1 MRLNMRL
8 IWVLCRRDLL
18 AYFSNPTGYVFIT
31 LFIFLSAAAAFWQER
46 FFLNNLANLDQL
58 NAFFPILLMF
68 FVPALT
74 MGAWADERKA
84 GTDELLL
91 TLPATDVEVVMGKY
105 LAVLGIYTISLV
117 LSLSHVIVLFW
128 LGSPDIGLLFSN
140 YVGYWLLGAALLA
153 VGLLASLMT
162 TNATVAFILAAVFC
176 AFFVFVS
183 SAQWNVS
190 DWLRNTVGGLGV
202 WYYFDDFARGVISF
216 KGIVYFV
223 SLAGVMLYLNIML
236 LGRRHWPQ
244 QAGGYKFWVHN
255 LVRAAAVVVAV
266 ISLNVLLGRPSLR
279 LDATAEGLHSLSEES
294 EELIDNLPEDRPVLV
309 QAFISPEVP
318 REYVQTRANLISK
331 LREIAAVG
339 GDKVQVTIYDTE
351 PFSDEARDGR
361 EKFGIVPRTVTQT
374 ATAGTGPEQ
383 VFLGVAF
390 TSGVNEEIIP
400 FFDRGLPVEYELLR
414 SLRVA
419 ARSERR
425 KVGVL
430 QTPAK
435 VFGGFDFQ
443 TMSTDPSWSIVR
455 ELQKQYEVVRVNPAE
470 PITEKIDGLLAVL
483 PSGLTQAELDN
494 LADYVLDGNPTLLLV
509 DPLPIVDVA
518 LSPVIPRDA
527 QRNPFQQNQPEQE
540 PKGDINAF
548 MTALG
553 VNWNPSQIVWDTYN
567 PHPALQHLQPE
578 IVFIGEG
585 NRTADAFNSMN
596 MTTSGLQE
604 LVMLYPGT
612 LSKMYEGKYE
622 FQPLLRTGRI
632 SGLSPFQQVVRP
644 GFMGMGFQLN
654 TNIRRVPSGEIYTP
668 AARIFGHAEPEEEDG
683 EPTDVNAIIVADID
697 FVSEQ
702 FFLIRQQGIQNL
714 RLDNVT
720 FFLNCMDYLIGDRA
734 FVKLR
739 KKRVAHRTLTAVEEE
754 TREFIEQRM
763 KEERQAEE
771 KASKALA
778 EAQARLDERVQAV
791 RERDDL
797 DERTKAI
804 MAQNL
809 QEAENRRLEALRSN
823 IEASKEATV
832 LASKERMERAIR
844 GIQSRI
850 KTAAV
855 MLPPIPV
862 LVVGIVIFVRRRRRE
877 REGAAAARR
886 LRS

>member
-1 MRLNMRL
+1 MNLNMRL
-8 IWVLCRRDLL
+8 IWVLGRRDLL
-18 AYFSNPTGYVFIT
+18 AYFASPSGYVFIT

-91 TLPATDVEVVMGKY
+91 TLPATDIEVALGKY

-153 VGLLASLMT
+153 VGMLASLLT
-162 TNATVAFILAAVFC
+162 ANATVAFILAAVFC
-176 AFFVFVS
+176 AFFVFVN

-202 WYYFDDFARGVISF
+202 WDYFNGFARGVISF
-216 KGIVYFV
+216 KGFLYFI

-244 QAGGYKFWVHN
+244 EAGGYKFWVHN
-255 LVRAAAVVVAV
+255 LVRALAVVVAV
-266 ISLNVLLGRPSLR
+266 VSLNIILGRPSLR

-294 EELIDNLPEDRPVLV
+294 EKLITDLPDDRPVLV

-318 REYVQTRANLISK
+318 REYVQTRANLVSK
-331 LREIAAVG
+331 LREIAATG
-339 GDKVQVTIYDTE
+339 GDRVQVTIHDTE
-351 PFSDEARDGR
+351 PFSDEARDAR
-361 EKFGIVPRTVTQT
+361 EKFGIVPRTVTRT
-374 ATAGTGPEQ
+374 ATAGAGPEQ
-383 VFLGVAF
+383 VFLGVAM
-390 TSGVNEEIIP
+390 TSGVSEEVIP

-430 QTPAK
+430 ETPAK

-443 TMSTDPSWSIVR
+443 TMGTNPSWSIIR

-470 PITEKIDGLLAVL
+470 PITDNIDGLLVVL
-483 PSGLTQAELDN
+483 PSGLTQAEMDN
-494 LADYVLDGNPTLLLV
+494 LADYVLSGRPTLLLI

-540 PKGDINAF
+540 PKGNINAF
-548 MTALG
+548 MTKLG

-578 IVFIGEG
+578 IIFIGEG
-585 NRTADAFNSMN
+585 NKTADAFNSMN
-596 MTTSGLQE
+596 LISSGLQE

-612 LSKMYEGKYE
+612 LNKMYEGRFE
-622 FQPLLRTGRI
+622 FQPLMRTGRI
-632 SGLSPFQQVVRP
+632 SGISPFQQVVRP

-654 TNIRRVPSGEIYTP
+654 TNVRRVPSGDIYTT
-668 AARIFGHAEPEEEDG
+668 AARIFGHAEPEDEGG
-683 EPTDVNAIIVADID
+683 EPVDVNAVVVADID

-702 FFLIRQQGIQNL
+702 FFLIRQQGIQELN
-714 RLDNVT
+714 LDNVT

-739 KKRVAHRTLTAVEEE
+739 KKRVEHRTLTAVEAQ
-754 TREFIEQRM
+754 TRQFIEQRM

-771 KASKALA
+771 GASQALV
-778 EAQARLDERVQAV
+778 EAQTRLDEKVAAV
-791 RERDDL
+791 RNRDDL
-797 DERTKAI
+797 DDRTKTI

-809 QEAENRRLEALRSN
+809 QEAENRRLEALRTN
-823 IEASKEATV
+823 LEASKEAKV

-850 KTAAV
+850 KSAAV
-855 MLPPIPV
+855 LLPPIPV
-862 LVVGIVIFVRRRRRE
+862 LVVGIVILIRRRRRE
-877 REGAAAARR
+877 REGAVAARR